1 MSRRLTEQELSEP
14 DVTLIIPPSKWA
26 ELPEEVRLTLSYF
39 SGHWEGANRVY
50 VVPAYRMRE
59 FEQMAAQA

>member
-26 ELPEEVRLTLSYF
+26 ALPEEVRLTLHYF
-39 SGHWEGANRVY
+39 ADRGDGVNRVF
-50 VVPAYRMRE
+50 VVPAYRVRE
-59 FEQMAAQA
+59 FEQMAAQP